1 MQDLG
6 FMVMLTEFLSAHTLP
21 ILPRAALDP
30 KGGMMTGALISH
42 NYCPQQGLWEW
53 GWGEVG
59 DLLVTKE
66 TNMPHR

>member
-1 MQDLG
+1 
-6 FMVMLTEFLSAHTLP
+6 MVMLTEFLSAHTLP

-30 KGGMMTGALISH
+30 RGGMMMGALISH
-42 NYCPQQGLWEW
+42 NYCHQQELWEWEW

-59 DLLVTKE
+59 DLLATKE